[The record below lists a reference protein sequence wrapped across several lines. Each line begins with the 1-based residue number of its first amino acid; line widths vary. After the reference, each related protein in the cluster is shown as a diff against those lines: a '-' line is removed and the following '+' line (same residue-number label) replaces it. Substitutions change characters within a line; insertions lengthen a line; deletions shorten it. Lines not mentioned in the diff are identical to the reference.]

1 MPTLVATMAA
11 PVKMLSSRG
20 SPQSAQIPHPAK
32 KGTMTP
38 ATATSNAVPPTFIN
52 SEALTSSPTRKSR
65 NITPRSESVR
75 RNSLG
80 ASQPSTCGP
89 IRTPARISPTMPGC
103 PRRSKISAR
112 SLADAK
118 TRSIA
123 SGIWAADGMS
133 PLSGTTRARRNVR
146 PSASAR
152 IGAANNGV
160 EVGWSAPAS
169 FSSVTATASV
179 FSAEPRWMCIA
190 LPSGADW
197 NMPAAFALPSL
208 MIHIS

>member
-1 MPTLVATMAA
+1 MRLARMSSRPREASTWAVIPTLVATMAA

-65 NITPRSESVR
+65 NITPRSESVPR
-75 RNSLG
+75 SSLG

-89 IRTPARISPTMPGC
+89 ISTPARISPTMPGC

-123 SGIWAADGMS
+123 SGIWAAEGMS
-133 PLSGTTRARRNVR
+133 PLWTGAARCTRGAEWARRTREWRWAGR
-146 PSASAR
+146 PRPHSP
-152 IGAANNGV
+152 G
-160 EVGWSAPAS
+160 
-169 FSSVTATASV
+169 
-179 FSAEPRWMCIA
+179 
-190 LPSGADW
+190 
-197 NMPAAFALPSL
+197 
-208 MIHIS
+208 